1 MHRQLH
7 VVGLLSGSWLSGVT
21 DYNSYGYWG
30 LWAYTESSYQAL
42 MTTPS
47 ANNYFGYGNDPED
60 FWYYEWGSRNRS
72 EPADLSGVTARWNG
86 QGVGIYS
93 FAGSWNE
100 NEFKANVQLEYSA
113 SATGPGS
120 LDIGW
125 NKDTVTGLNSTTFTA
140 DQKEEVANN
149 FTFWGLSAPTDGS
162 GRWKYDMST
171 TAAHR
176 RVLRSASM
184 VTTMNWRQVASSP
197 TVRWV
202 ISGSRN
208 PARPRSHLHA
218 RRTSL
223 ILHVRRGKARL
234 PCGCEPTQQL
244 SLRLVAARAVT
255 EVTM

>member
-1 MHRQLH
+1 MKRFAYGVLFALILSLGM
-7 VVGLLSGSWLSGVT
+7 VSRPAEADECTGNFTLSDCFSGSWLSGVT

-162 GRWKYDMST
+162 GRWKYDMSIHGGT
-171 TAAHR
+171 PKSVEARFYGDNHELATGGIVTYRPVGDIGFSQSGAASFT
-176 RVLRSASM
+176 SA
-184 VTTMNWRQVASSP
+184 RQ
-197 TVRWV
+197 
-202 ISGSRN
+202 
-208 PARPRSHLHA
+208 
-218 RRTSL
+218 
-223 ILHVRRGKARL
+223 KD
-234 PCGCEPTQQL
+234 
-244 SLRLVAARAVT
+244 
-255 EVTM
+255 